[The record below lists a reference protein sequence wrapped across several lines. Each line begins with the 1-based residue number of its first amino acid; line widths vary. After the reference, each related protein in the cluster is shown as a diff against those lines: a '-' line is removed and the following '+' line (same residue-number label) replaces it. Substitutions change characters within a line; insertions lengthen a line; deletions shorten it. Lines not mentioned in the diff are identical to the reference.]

1 MINRQE
7 TKRGGLFGEIQSDW
21 MVKKKGKK
29 ENKNSLVFQNWPI
42 GDLAAVDD
50 FMEAVLSLWRLLKL
64 AVLVLLMLATIAKEW
79 LICANKTTGGCTLG
93 SAEEPRRWVV
103 AGRGLLRAS

>member
-50 FMEAVLSLWRLLKL
+50 FMEAVLSL
-64 AVLVLLMLATIAKEW
+64 
-79 LICANKTTGGCTLG
+79 
-93 SAEEPRRWVV
+93 
-103 AGRGLLRAS
+103 